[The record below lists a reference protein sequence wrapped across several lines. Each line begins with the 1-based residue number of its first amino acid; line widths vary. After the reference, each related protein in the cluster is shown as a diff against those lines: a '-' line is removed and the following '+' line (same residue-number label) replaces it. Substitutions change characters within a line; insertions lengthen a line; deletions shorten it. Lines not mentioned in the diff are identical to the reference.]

1 METQMSIL
9 SGEEFKN
16 EFARVWREELKRKRE
31 EEIKKVKSIAD
42 FVKSENYAIS
52 ERT

>member
-9 SGEEFKN
+9 SGTQFERE
-16 EFARVWREELKRKRE
+16 WRKQLAENKKRYQE
-31 EEIKKVKSIAD
+31 EEIKKVEAMAE